1 VTLRLDGILG
11 QAADPEIAHRLHEL
25 GHAGRV
31 EYIVLGGEDVRRH
44 RLHVRTDRGTECAV
58 TIGRAEHLADGAV
71 LLLEADR
78 AIVVRLTEARYL
90 ALAPR
95 DMAAAIELG
104 YNAGNLHWSV
114 AFAGPVLR
122 VVLLGPEQSYLDRLA
137 PLLADGR
144 IRRIDDAG

>member
-1 VTLRLDGILG
+1 MLRLDGIVG
-11 QAADPEIAHRLHEL
+11 QAADPEIAQRLHEL

-31 EYIVLGGEDVRRH
+31 EHIVLGGEDVRRH
-44 RLHVRTDRGTECAV
+44 RLHVRTDRGTDCAV
-58 TIGRAEHLADGAV
+58 TLGRAEHLADGAV
-71 LLLEADR
+71 LLLEPDR
-78 AIVVRLTEARYL
+78 AIVVRLTEAKYL

-95 DMAAAIELG
+95 DLAAAIELG

-122 VVLLGPEQSYLDRLA
+122 VALLGPEKTYLDRLS
-137 PLLADGR
+137 PLIADGR

>member
-1 VTLRLDGILG
+1 MPLYQYACRRCGSFEDWRPMSEAERPSPCPACGKP
-11 QAADPEIAHRLHEL
+11 AAPEIAHRLHEL
-25 GHAGRV
+25 AHAGRV

-90 ALAPR
+90 AL
-95 DMAAAIELG
+95 
-104 YNAGNLHWSV
+104 V
-114 AFAGPVLR
+114 
-122 VVLLGPEQSYLDRLA
+122 
-137 PLLADGR
+137 
-144 IRRIDDAG
+144 